1 MNDCGISKLDLKRRN
16 RMQILRVV
24 REQGPISR
32 VDISTALQ
40 ITRAAVTIITN
51 EMISQHILEE
61 IGEEPVEPG
70 AAVKKGRRKI
80 LLDINAT
87 YRFALGV
94 YVDEKEISVGLTTLN
109 LETMD
114 KKVIIHGGNLTA
126 EYAAGIIASTAKT
139 MLQNSC
145 LTSKNLIGIG
155 IGVMPAVWQ
164 QLGGETTEDGVLQFP
179 LFQRLLTDRCNTTI
193 YLGSAVTQFAMA
205 GVQHQARNHV
215 ISNRQLFLHWGD
227 NHFYAITMLGAEPLN
242 DICSSRYYVE
252 NMIVV
257 PDGTEAE
264 GYPRGSV
271 RAELSLRAIQKDVSA
286 VFSEAQTPALYQL
299 TDGDLTQVTLASLL
313 TASEEDVALIPV
325 TEQIMAKFSLLLN
338 NLRCAY
344 FSDSVCLHGFGFTQR
359 NLEQVQTYLRE
370 YTEDTFADTVS
381 LSPIQERYRFLCG
394 CIYAV
399 QEGFFRRGGLS

>member
-1 MNDCGISKLDLKRRN
+1 
-16 RMQILRVV
+16 
-24 REQGPISR
+24 
-32 VDISTALQ
+32 
-40 ITRAAVTIITN
+40 
-51 EMISQHILEE
+51 
-61 IGEEPVEPG
+61 
-70 AAVKKGRRKI
+70 
-80 LLDINAT
+80 
-87 YRFALGV
+87 
-94 YVDEKEISVGLTTLN
+94 LN

-126 EYAAGIIASTAKT
+126 EYAAGVIASTAKT

-227 NHFYAITMLGAEPLN
+227 NHFYAIPMQGAEPLH

-257 PDGTEAE
+257 PDGREAE

-271 RAELSLRAIQKDVSA
+271 RAELSLSAIQKDVSA

-344 FSDSVCLHGFGFTQR
+344 FSDSICLHGFGFTQR

>member
-126 EYAAGIIASTAKT
+126 EYAAGVIASTAKT

-205 GVQHQARNHV
+205 GVQYQARNHV

-227 NHFYAITMLGAEPLN
+227 NHFYSIPMQGAEPLH

-257 PDGTEAE
+257 PDGREAE

-271 RAELSLRAIQKDVSA
+271 RAELSLSAIQKDVSA